1 LDILKLSSKSLNN
14 CYIWFTLNSSSFQMV
29 LPVIILVLS
38 SVTLIP
44 TIVVLF
50 YSALNWKKSHHF
62 FLACFFISLI
72 FYYQPFLISNAKL
85 LRHIP
90 YILKSGIVFYFMIPG
105 FLYLYLKSFLTKT
118 FYLKKKHLLFLIA
131 PFISL
136 LDYMYFHIQNS
147 YQLDE
152 IVKVVE
158 NNNVYIYRLEGFIPF
173 EMSILLRFLYIVP
186 FGIYVIRLTI
196 NQSKKASLTT
206 ADKKTFTFIKYLLFA
221 LFYAYINFFAA
232 LVIPILRD
240 KIDFTDSLNSGLIII
255 AGAVILFISVSIL
268 LSPELLF
275 DLKEKEKKVGK
286 IIKESIEESTEM
298 LNAIESKMIEEK
310 FYLNENFSSQDV
322 LVHFEVTRNKL
333 DELLTHIKG
342 LSFAD
347 WLNSLRIEYA
357 KNLLLTHNKYTI
369 DAISSMSGFSSRS
382 AFYAAFKKVTN
393 ITPTEFIRQAKNNL

>member
-1 LDILKLSSKSLNN
+1 
-14 CYIWFTLNSSSFQMV
+14 MV

-105 FLYLYLKSFLTKT
+105 FLYLYLKSFLTKS
-118 FYLKKKHLLFLIA
+118 FYLNKKHVLLLIV
-131 PFISL
+131 PFIAF
-136 LDYMYFHIQNS
+136 LDYVYFHIQNS
-147 YQLDE
+147 SQIDE
-152 IVKVVE
+152 IVKMIE
-158 NNNVYIYRLEGFIPF
+158 SNNIYIFKLEGFIPF
-173 EMSILLRFLYIVP
+173 EINILFRFLYMLP
-186 FGIYVIRLTI
+186 FIIYALRLTI
-196 NQSKKASLTT
+196 NQSKRPFLTT
-206 ADKKTFTFIKYLLFA
+206 EDKKTFTFIKYLLFA
-221 LFYAYINFFAA
+221 IIYAYINFFAA
-232 LVIPILRD
+232 LVLPLLVN
-240 KIDFTDSLNSGLIII
+240 KIDYNDSLNSGMIII
-255 AGAVILFISVSIL
+255 AGAIILFIVMSIL

-275 DLKEKEKKVGK
+275 DLKEKDKKVGK

-369 DAISSMSGFSSRS
+369 DAISSMSGYSSRS